1 MHIPDITADHIAVQ
15 IRKASERIK
24 EAETELHAA
33 REQEN
38 QLIDAIDQFND
49 AKRRLFAYFAQEEHP
64 TEPPGVHPEG

>member
-24 EAETELHAA
+24 DAETELHAA

-38 QLIDAIDQFND
+38 QLIDAIDQF
-49 AKRRLFAYFAQEEHP
+49 
-64 TEPPGVHPEG
+64 